1 MPFFVIPM
9 LSMFSLLST
18 PVPQQPIP
26 VHGVIEN
33 PRETFGDVGA
43 FLLTGPTTF
52 GWRTARL
59 SADIDLDKHP
69 LVVDTGGGN
78 ETILSGRM
86 SGTGTFEWRSGGVPQ
101 VAQSILRGD
110 AANPFS
116 GTFTLSKGVLDIELP
131 AGQNAFEGPLVVG
144 GRDRA
149 IVNLHANETL
159 PDTQTIT
166 FTGPKDTG
174 IILNGSTETIAGCT
188 VRNHASIDF
197 SGASTLKLTSGKP
210 IDITRGATLSI
221 VNFNPAVSRFAVTA
235 APDSETLGRIG
246 FLNPAGLPRGL
257 YSASFKAP
265 GFITPGAIITPAN
278 IPFPLTDSAI
288 TAREKVYNIRGLDDI
303 TGPKS
308 PLRPGTTIAF
318 FGDSLT
324 WLGGYIGEIER
335 ALATDQMASRI
346 GTRLINRGINGGGVR
361 QLVTGSP
368 DAAYPGSSAQK
379 PFATLIKDDNVTLA
393 VVMIGINDVW
403 WRKTSEAEFRAD
415 LELLVTSAKEQRV
428 RLVLCTMLGRGELP
442 GSANADDA
450 KIDAYCGIIRDVAAK
465 AHCTLVDI
473 RAAAQAWW
481 MNTNAALRPD
491 GTLASKAQDIL
502 TYDGVHPNAKG
513 NQLLASQIAAG
524 IAKALRSR

>member
-1 MPFFVIPM
+1 M
-9 LSMFSLLST
+9 LA
-18 PVPQQPIP
+18 IP
-26 VHGVIEN
+26 VIAFVTAGQPRVMPIQQAIAIQGVVES
-33 PRETFGDVGA
+33 PHDAHRGA
-43 FLLTGPTTF
+43 TAFTLTGPTTF
-52 GWRTARL
+52 GWRTGQLA
-59 SADIDLDKHP
+59 ANVDIGAHAF
-69 LVVDTGGGN
+69 VIDTGGGN
-78 ETILSGRM
+78 ETILSGRITG
-86 SGTGTFEWRSGGVPQ
+86 SGSFEWRSGGVPQ
-101 VAQSILRGD
+101 VAPSILRG
-110 AANPFS
+110 NTGNTFS

-131 AGQNAFEGPLVVG
+131 AGQNAFAGPLVVG

-149 IVNLHANETL
+149 VVNLHANETL

-174 IILNGSTETIAGCT
+174 ITLNGITETIAGCS

-197 SGASTLKLTSGKP
+197 SGGSTLKLTSAMP
-210 IDITRGATLSI
+210 IEITRGATLSI
-221 VNFNPAVSRFAVTA
+221 VNFNPTASRFAVTN
-235 APDSETLGRIG
+235 APDSETLSRIG

-265 GFITPGAIITPAN
+265 GFITPGAIVTPAN
-278 IPFPLTDSAI
+278 VPFPLTEQAI
-288 TAREKVYNIRGLDDI
+288 AARDKVYNIRGLDDI

-308 PLRPGTTIAF
+308 PLQLGTTIAF

-324 WLGGYIGEIER
+324 WLGGYIGEIEH
-335 ALATDQMASRI
+335 ALANDQTTSRI
-346 GTRLINRGINGGGVR
+346 GIRLINRGINGGGVR

-368 DAAYPGSSAQK
+368 DAAYPGSSPQK
-379 PFATLIKDDNVTLA
+379 SFATLLRDDNITLA

-403 WRKTSEAEFRAD
+403 WRKTTEADFRTD
-415 LELLVTSAKEQRV
+415 LEKLVTAAKEQRV

-442 GSANADDA
+442 GGANADDA

-465 AHCTLVDI
+465 SRCTLVDI

-491 GTLASKAQDIL
+491 GTLASKSQDIL

-513 NQLLASQIAAG
+513 NQLIASQIAAG
-524 IAKALRSR
+524 IAKALHSK

>member
-1 MPFFVIPM
+1 MLALPLIALVTFVQPHG
-9 LSMFSLLST
+9 T
-18 PVPQQPIP
+18 PVLQAIPIQ
-26 VHGVIEN
+26 GVVES
-33 PRETFGDVGA
+33 PHDAHRGA
-43 FLLTGPTTF
+43 AAFTLTGPTTF
-52 GWRTARL
+52 GWRTGQL
-59 SADIDLDKHP
+59 SANVDIGDHAFLI
-69 LVVDTGGGN
+69 DTGGGN
-78 ETILSGRM
+78 ETILSGRITG
-86 SGTGTFEWRSGGVPQ
+86 SGTFEWRSGGVPQ
-101 VAQSILRGD
+101 VAPSILRGD
-110 AANPFS
+110 TGNPFS

-159 PDTQTIT
+159 PDTQNIT

-174 IILNGSTETIAGCT
+174 IVLNGVTETIAGCQ

-197 SGASTLKLTSGKP
+197 SGASSLKLTSSTA
-210 IDITRGATLSI
+210 IRVSRGATLSI
-221 VNFNPAVSRFAVTA
+221 VNFKAGVSRFAVAA
-235 APDSETLGRIG
+235 APDSDTLSKIG

-257 YSASFKAP
+257 YSAVSSTP
-265 GFITPGAIITPAN
+265 GFITPGAMITPTN
-278 IPFPLTDSAI
+278 LPFAI
-288 TAREKVYNIRGLDDI
+288 DEQAVTMREKVYNIRGLDDI

-308 PLRPGTTIAF
+308 PIRPATTIAF

-335 ALATDQMASRI
+335 AIAIDKTTSRI
-346 GTRLINRGINGGGVR
+346 GTRLINRGINGGGAR
-361 QLVTGSP
+361 QLVAGSP
-368 DAAYPGSSAQK
+368 DAAFPGSSPQK
-379 PFATLIKDDNVTLA
+379 PFATLIKEDNVGVA

-403 WRKTSEAEFRAD
+403 WRNTSEADFRAD
-415 LELLVTSAKEQRV
+415 LEMLAAAAKEQHV

-442 GSANADDA
+442 GGANPDDA
-450 KIDAYCGIIRDVAAK
+450 KIDAYCAIIRDVAAK
-465 AHCTLVDI
+465 SHCTLVDV

-481 MNTNAALRPD
+481 MNTNTALRPD

-524 IAKALRSR
+524 IGRALRSK

>member
-1 MPFFVIPM
+1 MPSFVIPM
-9 LSMFSLLST
+9 LSMFSLLSA

-78 ETILSGRM
+78 ETILSGRI

-166 FTGPKDTG
+166 LTGPKDTG
-174 IILNGSTETIAGCT
+174 IVLNGVTETIAGCQ

-197 SGASTLKLTSGKP
+197 SGASSLKLTSSTA
-210 IDITRGATLSI
+210 IRVSRGATLSI
-221 VNFNPAVSRFAVTA
+221 INFNPAVSRFVIA
-235 APDSETLGRIG
+235 ATPDSETLSRIG

-265 GFITPGAIITPAN
+265 GFITPGAIVTPAN
-278 IPFPLTDSAI
+278 VPFPLTEQAI
-288 TAREKVYNIRGLDDI
+288 AAREKVYNIRGLDDI
-303 TGPKS
+303 TGPNS

-335 ALATDQMASRI
+335 ALANDKTTSRI
-346 GTRLINRGINGGGVR
+346 GTRLINRGVNGGGAR
-361 QLVTGSP
+361 QLVAGSP
-368 DAAYPGSSAQK
+368 DAAFPGSSPQK
-379 PFATLIKDDNVTLA
+379 PFATLIKEDNVGVA

-403 WRKTSEAEFRAD
+403 WRNTSEADFRAD
-415 LELLVTSAKEQRV
+415 LEKLVASANEQRV
-428 RLVLCTMLGRGELP
+428 RLVLSTMLGRGELP
-442 GSANADDA
+442 GGANPDDA
-450 KIDAYCGIIRDVAAK
+450 KIDAYCAIIRDVAAK
-465 AHCTLVDI
+465 SHCTLVDV

-481 MNTNAALRPD
+481 MNTNTALRPD
-491 GTLASKAQDIL
+491 GTLASKSQDIL

-524 IAKALRSR
+524 IARALRSR

>member
-1 MPFFVIPM
+1 MPSFVIPM

-78 ETILSGRM
+78 ETILSGRI
-86 SGTGTFEWRSGGVPQ
+86 SGSGTFEWRSGGVPQ

-110 AANPFS
+110 TANTFS
-116 GTFTLSKGVLDIELP
+116 GTFTMSKGVLDIELP

-149 IVNLHANETL
+149 VVNLHANETL

-174 IILNGSTETIAGCT
+174 IVLNGVTETIAGCQ

-197 SGASTLKLTSGKP
+197 SGASSLKLTSSTG
-210 IDITRGATLSI
+210 IRVSRGATLSI
-221 VNFNPAVSRFAVTA
+221 INFKPGVSRFAVTN
-235 APDSETLGRIG
+235 APDSETLSKIG

-265 GFITPGAIITPAN
+265 GFITPGLMVTPAN
-278 IPFPLTDSAI
+278 LPFAI
-288 TAREKVYNIRGLDDI
+288 DEEAVTAREKVFNIRGLDDI

-308 PLRPGTTIAF
+308 PIRPATTIAF

-324 WLGGYIGEIER
+324 WLGGYIVEIER
-335 ALATDQMASRI
+335 ALANDKTTSRI
-346 GTRLINRGINGGGVR
+346 GTRLINRGINGGGAK
-361 QLVTGSP
+361 QLVAGSP
-368 DAAYPGSSAQK
+368 DAAFPGSSAQK
-379 PFATLIKDDNVTLA
+379 PFATLIKQDNVGIA

-403 WRKTSEAEFRAD
+403 WRNTSEADFRAD
-415 LELLVTSAKEQRV
+415 LEKLAAAAKEQRV

-442 GSANADDA
+442 GGANADDA
-450 KIDAYCGIIRDVAAK
+450 KIDAYCAIIRDVAAK
-465 AHCTLVDI
+465 SHCTLSDV

-481 MNTNAALRPD
+481 MNTNTALRPD

-524 IAKALRSR
+524 IARALRSK

>member
-1 MPFFVIPM
+1 MLAIP
-9 LSMFSLLST
+9 LIAL
-18 PVPQQPIP
+18 V
-26 VHGVIEN
+26 
-33 PRETFGDVGA
+33 TFGQPRATPALQAIPIQGVVESPHDAHRGA
-43 FLLTGPTTF
+43 AAFTLTGPTTF
-52 GWRTARL
+52 GWRTGQL
-59 SADIDLDKHP
+59 SANVDIGDHAFL
-69 LVVDTGGGN
+69 VDTGGGN
-78 ETILSGRM
+78 ETILSGRITG
-86 SGTGTFEWRSGGVPQ
+86 SGTFEWRSGGVPQ

-110 AANPFS
+110 RSNPFT

-174 IILNGSTETIAGCT
+174 IVLNGVTETIAGCQI
-188 VRNHASIDF
+188 RNHASIDF
-197 SGASTLKLTSGKP
+197 SGASSLKLTSNTA
-210 IDITRGATLSI
+210 IRVSRGATLSI
-221 VNFNPAVSRFAVTA
+221 INFKPGVSRFAIA
-235 APDSETLGRIG
+235 ATPDSETLSRIG

-257 YSASFKAP
+257 YSATSSTP
-265 GFITPGAIITPAN
+265 GFITPGAMVTPTN
-278 IPFPLTDSAI
+278 LPFAI
-288 TAREKVYNIRGLDDI
+288 DEQATAAREKVFNIRGLDHI

-308 PLRPGTTIAF
+308 PIRPATTIAF

-324 WLGGYIGEIER
+324 WLGGYIAEIER
-335 ALATDQMASRI
+335 ALANDKTTSRI
-346 GTRLINRGINGGGVR
+346 GTRLINRGINGGGAK
-361 QLVTGSP
+361 QLVAGSP
-368 DAAYPGSSAQK
+368 DAAFPGSSPQK
-379 PFATLIKDDNVTLA
+379 PFATLIKDDHVGVA

-403 WRKTSEAEFRAD
+403 WRNTSEADFRAD
-415 LELLVTSAKEQRV
+415 LEKLVASAKEQHV

-442 GSANADDA
+442 GGANPDDA
-450 KIDAYCGIIRDVAAK
+450 KIDAYCAITRDVAAK
-465 AHCTLVDI
+465 SHSTLVDV

-481 MNTNAALRPD
+481 MNTNTALRPD

-524 IAKALRSR
+524 IARALRSK

>member
-1 MPFFVIPM
+1 MHPFVIPM
-9 LSMFSLLST
+9 LSMFPLLSAS
-18 PVPQQPIP
+18 VPQQPIP

-59 SADIDLDKHP
+59 SADIDLDKYP

-78 ETILSGRM
+78 ETILSGRI
-86 SGTGTFEWRSGGVPQ
+86 SGTGSFEWRSGGVPQ
-101 VAQSILRGD
+101 VAPSILRSD
-110 AANPFS
+110 RSNPFT

-131 AGQNAFEGPLVVG
+131 AGANAFQGPLVVG

-159 PDTQTIT
+159 PDTQNIT

-174 IILNGSTETIAGCT
+174 IVLNGVTETIAGCHI
-188 VRNHASIDF
+188 RNHASIDF
-197 SGASTLKLTSGKP
+197 SGASSLKLTSNTS
-210 IDITRGATLSI
+210 IRVSRGATLSI
-221 VNFNPAVSRFAVTA
+221 LNFKPGFSRFAIA
-235 APDSETLGRIG
+235 ATPDSETLSRIG

-257 YSASFKAP
+257 YSAASSTP
-265 GFITPGAIITPAN
+265 GFISPGAMVTPTN
-278 IPFPLTDSAI
+278 LPFAI
-288 TAREKVYNIRGLDDI
+288 DEQAVTAREKVFNIRGLDDI

-308 PLRPGTTIAF
+308 PIRPATTIAF

-324 WLGGYIGEIER
+324 WLGGYITEIER
-335 ALATDQMASRI
+335 ALANDKTTSRI
-346 GTRLINRGINGGGVR
+346 GTRLINRGINGGGAK
-361 QLVTGSP
+361 QLVAGSP
-368 DAAYPGSSAQK
+368 DAGFPGNSAQK
-379 PFATLIKDDNVTLA
+379 PFATLIKEDNVGVA

-403 WRKTSEAEFRAD
+403 WRNTSEADFRAD
-415 LELLVTSAKEQRV
+415 LEKLAAAAKEQHV

-442 GSANADDA
+442 GGANPDDD
-450 KIDAYCGIIRDVAAK
+450 KIDAYCAITRDVAAK
-465 AHCTLVDI
+465 SHYTLVDV

-481 MNTNAALRPD
+481 MNTNTALRPD
-491 GTLASKAQDIL
+491 ATLASKSQDIL
-502 TYDGVHPNAKG
+502 TYDGVHPNSKG

-524 IAKALRSR
+524 IARALRSK

>member
-1 MPFFVIPM
+1 MPSFVIPM
-9 LSMFSLLST
+9 LSMFPLLST
-18 PVPQQPIP
+18 LVPQQPIP

-78 ETILSGRM
+78 ETILSGRIY
-86 SGTGTFEWRSGGVPQ
+86 GTGTFEWRSGGVPQ
-101 VAQSILRGD
+101 VAPSILMGLL
-110 AANPFS
+110 ANPFS

-131 AGQNAFEGPLVVG
+131 AGENAFQGPLVVG

-159 PDTQTIT
+159 PDAQSVT

-174 IILNGSTETIAGCT
+174 IVLNGVTETVASIY
-188 VRNHASIDF
+188 VRNHATIDF
-197 SGASTLKLTSGKP
+197 SDSSTLQLVSNSP
-210 IDITRGATLSI
+210 LAIDTGATLTIS
-221 VNFNPAVSRFAVTA
+221 NYHPRSSRFALKTP
-235 APDSETLGRIG
+235 PDSATLGRIG

-257 YSASFKAP
+257 YGASSSTS
-265 GFITPGAIITPAN
+265 GYITPGKRIEPINTA
-278 IPFPLTDSAI
+278 FPLTEQAYA
-288 TAREKVYNIRGLDDI
+288 ARERLYNIRGLDDI
-303 TGPKS
+303 TGQNSPIPK
-308 PLRPGTTIAF
+308 GTTIAF

-324 WLGGYIGEIER
+324 WLGGYIAELER
-335 ALATDQMASRI
+335 AIATDQTTQRRGI
-346 GTRLINRGINGGGVR
+346 KLINRGINGGGVH
-361 QLVTGSP
+361 QIVAGSP
-368 DAAYPGSSAQK
+368 DAAFPGSSPQK
-379 PFATLIKDDNVTLA
+379 PFATLLKDDHVGVA

-403 WRKTSEAEFRAD
+403 WRKTSEADFRAD
-415 LELLVTSAKEQRV
+415 LEKLASAAKEQHV
-428 RLVLCTMLGRGELP
+428 RLVLCTMLGRGEMP
-442 GSANADDA
+442 GGANADDA
-450 KIDAYCGIIRDVAAK
+450 KIDAYCAIIRDVAKNAD
-465 AHCTLVDI
+465 CTLVDV

-491 GTLASKAQDIL
+491 ATFASKAQDIL

-524 IAKALRSR
+524 IAKALRSK

>member
-1 MPFFVIPM
+1 MPSFVIPI
-9 LSMFSLLST
+9 LSIFPLLSAS
-18 PVPQQPIP
+18 VPQQPIP

-52 GWRTARL
+52 GWQTARL
-59 SADIDLDKHP
+59 SADIDLDKYP
-69 LVVDTGGGN
+69 LVIDTGGGN
-78 ETILSGRM
+78 ETILSGRITG
-86 SGTGTFEWRSGGVPQ
+86 SGTFEWRSGGVPQ
-101 VAQSILRGD
+101 VAPSILRGD
-110 AANPFS
+110 RANTFS

-131 AGQNAFEGPLVVG
+131 DGQNAFAGPLVIG

-174 IILNGSTETIAGCT
+174 IALNGSTETIAGCT
-188 VRNHASIDF
+188 VHNHASIDF

-210 IDITRGATLSI
+210 IEITRGATLSI
-221 VNFNPAVSRFAVTA
+221 VNFNPDVSRFAVTDV
-235 APDSETLGRIG
+235 PDSETLGRIG
-246 FLNPAGLPRGL
+246 FLNPTGLPRGL
-257 YSASFKAP
+257 YSASVKAP
-265 GFITPGAIITPAN
+265 GFITPGAIVTPAN
-278 IPFPLTDSAI
+278 VPFPLTEQAT

-324 WLGGYIGEIER
+324 WLGGYIGELER
-335 ALATDQMASRI
+335 ALANDQTTSRI

-361 QLVTGSP
+361 QVVAGSP

-379 PFATLIKDDNVTLA
+379 PFAALIKDDNVTLA

-415 LELLVTSAKEQRV
+415 LELLATSAKEQGV
-428 RLVLCTMLGRGELP
+428 RLVFCTMLGRGELP
-442 GSANADDA
+442 GGANPDDA
-450 KIDAYCGIIRDVAAK
+450 KIDAYSGIIRDVAAK
-465 AHCTLVDI
+465 AHGTLVDI
-473 RAAAQAWW
+473 RSAAQAWW

-491 GTLASKAQDIL
+491 GTLASKPQDIL

-513 NQLLASQIAAG
+513 NQLIASQIAAG

>member
-1 MPFFVIPM
+1 MPSFVIPM

-166 FTGPKDTG
+166 FTGPK
-174 IILNGSTETIAGCT
+174 
-188 VRNHASIDF
+188 
-197 SGASTLKLTSGKP
+197 
-210 IDITRGATLSI
+210 
-221 VNFNPAVSRFAVTA
+221 
-235 APDSETLGRIG
+235 
-246 FLNPAGLPRGL
+246 
-257 YSASFKAP
+257 
-265 GFITPGAIITPAN
+265 TPA
-278 IPFPLTDSAI
+278 
-288 TAREKVYNIRGLDDI
+288 
-303 TGPKS
+303 
-308 PLRPGTTIAF
+308 
-318 FGDSLT
+318 
-324 WLGGYIGEIER
+324 
-335 ALATDQMASRI
+335 
-346 GTRLINRGINGGGVR
+346 
-361 QLVTGSP
+361 
-368 DAAYPGSSAQK
+368 SS
-379 PFATLIKDDNVTLA
+379 
-393 VVMIGINDVW
+393 
-403 WRKTSEAEFRAD
+403 
-415 LELLVTSAKEQRV
+415 
-428 RLVLCTMLGRGELP
+428 
-442 GSANADDA
+442 
-450 KIDAYCGIIRDVAAK
+450 
-465 AHCTLVDI
+465 
-473 RAAAQAWW
+473 
-481 MNTNAALRPD
+481 
-491 GTLASKAQDIL
+491 
-502 TYDGVHPNAKG
+502 
-513 NQLLASQIAAG
+513 
-524 IAKALRSR
+524 